1 MKRNVI
7 VGKLIKEG
15 FSEKT
20 LVNLSDK
27 QLANLS
33 ERMFKEEEG
42 TITAD
47 DDSDPDTIAAVA
59 SKGENVQIK
68 KDTNEEKDAFI
79 GSKKGCKVCKMS
91 PCKCGKEKKAKT
103 EVKETLKG
111 NQTKIDKNHNGK
123 IDAEDFKILKG
134 KKKIETKEEKEEKT
148 GKKNVKICDD
158 CGKPM
163 THCTCNDDH
172 LEEGKKNWIQ
182 KAIDSKHKG
191 KLHKDLGVPKD
202 KKIPSSKLDAAAK
215 KGGKI
220 GKEARL
226 AKTLKKLQETDST
239 LNAKRNLH
247 FELKEAGASDLDLE
261 IKDLNE
267 LANKYS
273 KKHEGV
279 KNAHDFYKRITSKQ
293 GGLTGKNSEV
303 KEWVMNLAEN
313 RLFHPMTSK
322 GEILTLI
329 KSKLNESKK

>member
-7 VGKLIKEG
+7 VGKLLKEG

-20 LVNLSDK
+20 LVSLSDK

-42 TITAD
+42 SITAD
-47 DDSDPDTIAAVA
+47 SDADPKTVADVAANGGNVEI
-59 SKGENVQIK
+59 KG
-68 KDTNEEKDAFI
+68 DTNEEKDAFI

-91 PCKCGKEKKAKT
+91 PCKCNKDKKAKLD
-103 EVKETLKG
+103 VKETLVGGQK
-111 NQTKIDKNHNGK
+111 KLDKNHNGK
-123 IDAEDFKILKG
+123 IDGQDFKILKG
-134 KKKIETKEEKEEKT
+134 QKKEVKEEEKETKKT
-148 GKKNVKICDD
+148 TKTCDG

-163 THCTCNDDH
+163 SKCSCDNSH
-172 LEEGKKNWIQ
+172 LEEGDKKWIQ
-182 KAIDSKHKG
+182 KAINPKHKG
-191 KLHKDLGVPKD
+191 KLHKELGVPKD
-202 KKIPSSKLDAAAK
+202 EKIPASKLNAAAK

-226 AKTLKKLQETDST
+226 AKTLKKLHETDST

-247 FELKEAGASDLDLE
+247 FELKEAGASDLDIE
-261 IKDLNE
+261 SKDINE

-279 KNAHDFYKRITSKQ
+279 KQAHDFYKRVSSKDMNIA
-293 GGLTGKNSEV
+293 TGKKDEV

-313 RLFHPMTSK
+313 QLFHPMTSK